1 MTWGDSNYLHPLF
14 CHVFIIVHFPW
25 CLTGRS
31 LFTLW
36 ASFVGSI
43 KTGDWRLT
51 AQPCHADKTITFPM
65 FFWSPPTTKP
75 ATFSSHHHQG
85 ALKANQISR
94 SQLRATL
101 ISNGNKEQGAW
112 KRTKV
117 KTSNFNPGVVTSRTG
132 PESQGCW
139 LRHGLGEYYRNFL
152 NFSVYYYGVLR
163 FKSRKLVTNP
173 NPPKKYSNLK

>member
-1 MTWGDSNYLHPLF
+1 MLPCVHHCSFPLVPHWEVSVHPLSIF
-14 CHVFIIVHFPW
+14 CG
-25 CLTGRS
+25 LYKNR
-31 LFTLW
+31 
-36 ASFVGSI
+36 
-43 KTGDWRLT
+43 RLAT
-51 AQPCHADKTITFPM
+51 HSETMSCRHNHHLPNV
-65 FFWSPPTTKP
+65 FWSPPTTKP

-132 PESQGCW
+132 PESWWGCW

-173 NPPKKYSNLK
+173 NPRKKYSNLK